1 MSLNIRGLLYQ
12 SARSLEN
19 FLFPPTCISC
29 HNILGE
35 ETSEVMC
42 HICRVK
48 WENAKTSIK
57 QAFHG
62 QAVVPF
68 EIEDAPYNKDS
79 YIASLINY
87 RPMTLDAGFAV
98 GQRLIFELKRHNFK
112 RHIDFMSKELENLVH
127 ETMPGVNNYNDYTVV
142 SIPRNPINYI
152 KTANDGVRET
162 GKSLA
167 KRLNCEYADILVK
180 SIFSK
185 EQKFLSA
192 AERSKNVSGNISL
205 RKEHVGRIKGKRIIL
220 VDDVVTTGATVKE
233 AARLLMCEGK
243 AKSVYVYSIAQNAD
257 RLIRKL

>member
-1 MSLNIRGLLYQ
+1 MSLINGGFLYKG
-12 SARSLEN
+12 ARALAD

-29 HNILGE
+29 NNILDSG
-35 ETSEVMC
+35 TNEVMC
-42 HICRVK
+42 NVCRVK

-57 QAFHG
+57 NLFHG

-87 RPMTLDAGFAV
+87 RPITLDSGFAV
-98 GQRLIFELKRHNFK
+98 GKRLIFELKRHNFK
-112 RHIDFMSKELENLVH
+112 RHIDFLSKELENLVRD
-127 ETMPGVNNYNDYTVV
+127 TMSDVHNYNGYTVV

-152 KTANDGVRET
+152 KTANDGVREI

-167 KRLNCEYADILVK
+167 AKLNCEYADILVK

-192 AERSKNVSGNISL
+192 AQRSKNVSGNIRL
-205 RKEHVGRIKGKRIIL
+205 RKESARRIKDRRIIL
-220 VDDVVTTGATVKE
+220 IDDVVTTGATVKE

-243 AKSVYVYSIAQNAD
+243 AQSVYVYSIAQNAD
-257 RLIRKL
+257 RLIRNL